1 MGSRR
6 SRNPFWGLVD
16 HMSEMN
22 RMREFAEGF
31 WSGTQED
38 QHRTHA
44 TAWVPTTDIFASGND
59 LVIRCELAGVKRE
72 DVEISLSG
80 GVLTISGE
88 RRNTPNGGE
97 VIFYTRESTY
107 GTFRRTMTL
116 PEGLDDD
123 DVSARFENGMLEL
136 VVLGGAATTVAEPR
150 RIEISGDA

>member
-1 MGSRR
+1 MGRRR

-31 WSGTQED
+31 WSGPQED
-38 QHRTHA
+38 QQRTHA

-72 DVEISLSG
+72 EVEISLSG

-97 VIFYTRESTY
+97 VVFYTRESTY

-116 PEGLDDD
+116 PEGLDDE
-123 DVSARFENGMLEL
+123 DVSAAFENGMLE
-136 VVLGGAATTVAEPR
+136 VIVRGGAATTVAEPR
-150 RIEISGDA
+150 RIEISGDS